1 VFLHG
6 LVLLDCLANV
16 VEGGRAVTPAVLGQK
31 RQIHR
36 VVTGPSAHGTASVSW
51 RFGERFPAD
60 VALQPT
66 HLHVR

>member
-1 VFLHG
+1 
-6 LVLLDCLANV
+6 
-16 VEGGRAVTPAVLGQK
+16 VTPAVLGQK